1 MALDLETTGVDPER
15 DEIIEIGAVKF
26 RGSESMGTF
35 QTMVNPRRTVSDFVK
50 QLTGISQA
58 EVDKAPPLSAVAG
71 ELAAFLGRYPIVGH
85 SIAFD
90 IAFLAKAGLSLSN
103 ARYDTMELASVLYPG
118 AKGYALTAL
127 ADMLAISYGK
137 AHRAVE
143 DARLSSQLYLVLVQ
157 KALED
162 MPGLLGPMR
171 ELSERSPWAM
181 GGLLRQLEA
190 HSARRGGG
198 APGPWGPLGVDP
210 RRLRERQPRHHS
222 LQPKAEKAQVD
233 PLEVRRLLGP
243 RGPLARAFPGYEERP
258 QQVQMAERVAR
269 VLAEGKHLMVEAGTG
284 VGKSIAYLLPAML
297 FALRHGQRVVV
308 STNTINLQE
317 QLINKDIPSLVAAL
331 SQEGELRPLLEEFR
345 ACPLKGRG
353 NYLCFRRWVQ
363 IAQGASLPAE
373 EARMACKAMVW
384 LQDTSTGDRS
394 EMNIPARDSYLWDRF
409 SAGDAGACD
418 GWEGVCFVRA
428 ARKGAEGAHLVV
440 VNHALLLSDL
450 TSGGAIPEYDYLVID
465 EAHHLEEEASRQ
477 FGYEVRWQRV
487 GELSVRLGQQFPG
500 LRMALN
506 AGQLLPSQRERL
518 EGLMGEATA
527 GSRRLEEAWGRLAT
541 VIVAFLQGHK
551 GAEERSQLRI
561 TRSERSQPGWSQVE
575 VQWEEFNEG
584 ALELERLTGRLEQAL
599 EPLDLAPIAG
609 ALQELK
615 SWQERSQ
622 QLRGQVEG
630 FVVKPDE
637 GNVYWV
643 SLTGQEEMPVLSAA
657 PLDVGPVLEEK
668 LFSKKRGVV
677 LTGATLSVGG
687 TIQHL
692 AGRLGLTEGEEL
704 VLGSPFDYEKA
715 ALVLVA
721 PDMPDPRDPSY
732 QQALQDA
739 LMQVAR
745 ASKGGVLALFT
756 AHSALRNMRRVVKP
770 LLDAEGMV
778 VLAQGVDGSPRQ
790 LVEQAQGNSNVVLL
804 GTSSLWEG
812 IDVPGYN
819 LRVVVVTRL
828 PFNVPTEPLFAARSE
843 LFSDP
848 FNEYT
853 VPQAVLR
860 FRQGFGRLIRTKDDR
875 GVVVLL
881 DSRVHNR
888 GYGRTFLRSLP
899 KCTVR
904 QANLR
909 GLGVEVASWLARS
922 R

>member
-1 MALDLETTGVDPER
+1 
-15 DEIIEIGAVKF
+15 
-26 RGSESMGTF
+26 
-35 QTMVNPRRTVSDFVK
+35 
-50 QLTGISQA
+50 
-58 EVDKAPPLSAVAG
+58 
-71 ELAAFLGRYPIVGH
+71 
-85 SIAFD
+85 
-90 IAFLAKAGLSLSN
+90 
-103 ARYDTMELASVLYPG
+103 
-118 AKGYALTAL
+118 
-127 ADMLAISYGK
+127 
-137 AHRAVE
+137 
-143 DARLSSQLYLVLVQ
+143 
-157 KALED
+157 
-162 MPGLLGPMR
+162 
-171 ELSERSPWAM
+171 
-181 GGLLRQLEA
+181 
-190 HSARRGGG
+190 
-198 APGPWGPLGVDP
+198 
-210 RRLRERQPRHHS
+210 
-222 LQPKAEKAQVD
+222 
-233 PLEVRRLLGP
+233 
-243 RGPLARAFPGYEERP
+243 
-258 QQVQMAERVAR
+258 
-269 VLAEGKHLMVEAGTG
+269 
-284 VGKSIAYLLPAML
+284 
-297 FALRHGQRVVV
+297 
-308 STNTINLQE
+308 
-317 QLINKDIPSLVAAL
+317 
-331 SQEGELRPLLEEFR
+331 
-345 ACPLKGRG
+345 
-353 NYLCFRRWVQ
+353 
-363 IAQGASLPAE
+363 
-373 EARMACKAMVW
+373 
-384 LQDTSTGDRS
+384 
-394 EMNIPARDSYLWDRF
+394 
-409 SAGDAGACD
+409 
-418 GWEGVCFVRA
+418 
-428 ARKGAEGAHLVV
+428 
-440 VNHALLLSDL
+440 
-450 TSGGAIPEYDYLVID
+450 
-465 EAHHLEEEASRQ
+465 
-477 FGYEVRWQRV
+477 
-487 GELSVRLGQQFPG
+487 
-500 LRMALN
+500 
-506 AGQLLPSQRERL
+506 
-518 EGLMGEATA
+518 
-527 GSRRLEEAWGRLAT
+527 
-541 VIVAFLQGHK
+541 
-551 GAEERSQLRI
+551 
-561 TRSERSQPGWSQVE
+561 VE

-584 ALELERLTGRLEQAL
+584 ALELERLTGRLEIAL
-599 EPLDLAPIAG
+599 EPLDLAPLAG

-657 PLDVGPVLEEK
+657 PLDVGPILEEE

-715 ALVLVA
+715 ALVLVS

-756 AHSALRNMRRVVKP
+756 AHSALRNMRRAVKP

-804 GTSSLWEG
+804 GTNSLWEG

-860 FRQGFGRLIRTKDDR
+860 FRQGFGRLIRSKDDR

-904 QANLR
+904 QASLR
-909 GLGVEVASWLARS
+909 GLGAEVASWLAR
-922 R
+922 